1 MIELAPN
8 HKSGLPVANPI
19 LLAGGV
25 IGYGEARHNALATE
39 SLGAVVVGPILW
51 QSRGGT
57 GGPRLAELNGGFVL
71 ESGLQ
76 NRGLNAVLR
85 HFAALWPRLG
95 CPVIAQLAD
104 AQPELLGKVAGR
116 LASVA
121 GLSGLELLIPRQAN
135 AELVQRLVQ
144 AAIRVNDLPVWV
156 KLPLEQSP
164 ALAPIA
170 VAAGAVGVVVGQ
182 PPIGAGFSRTAFHEG
197 KLVTGPVYGP
207 LAFAPMLA
215 ALAGVAQLQL
225 SCALIACGG
234 IYCAEQVRQALAL
247 GAHAVQID
255 AAVWVEPGLP
265 ARLAETAECA
275 RPRANRSHVGVRT
288 PQ

>member
-8 HKSGLPVANPI
+8 HKSGLPVENPI
-19 LLAGGV
+19 LLASGA
-25 IGYGEARHNALATE
+25 IGYGEARHSALATDG
-39 SLGAVVVGPILW
+39 LGAVVVGPILW

-57 GGPRLAELNGGFVL
+57 DGPRLAELNGGFIL

-76 NRGLNAVLR
+76 NRGLHAVLR
-85 HFAALWPRLG
+85 HFTALWPRLG

-104 AQPELLGKVAGR
+104 GQPDLLGKVADR
-116 LASVA
+116 LADVVE
-121 GLSGLELLIPRQAN
+121 LSGLELLIPHQAN
-135 AELVQRLVQ
+135 ADLVQRLVE
-144 AAIRVNDLPVWV
+144 AVMRVNDLPVWV
-156 KLPLEQSP
+156 KLPLEQSR
-164 ALAPIA
+164 ALAPVA

-182 PPIGAGFSRTAFHEG
+182 PPMGAGFSQAGRHEG

-215 ALAGVAQLQL
+215 ALAEVARLQL

-234 IYCAEQVRQALAL
+234 IYCVEQVHQVLAL

-265 ARLAETAECA
+265 ARLAAMFTAGFA
-275 RPRANRSHVGVRT
+275 RGGSLRGAT
-288 PQ
+288 